1 MVLQPCPE
9 PPSTR
14 IEIVRYQLH
23 EHQDSISLRQE
34 QKLDSIGIEILVS
47 SIEASNLGK
56 NGVKSNDHNTTYQ
69 KRASEIWKSSVQV
82 RIELH
87 PLEAI
92 WIDI

>member
-34 QKLDSIGIEILVS
+34 QELDSIGIEILVGG
-47 SIEASNLGK
+47 IEASNLGK
-56 NGVKSNDHNTTYQ
+56 NGIQSNGYNTTCQ
-69 KRASEIWKSSVQV
+69 KGISKIRLSIV
-82 RIELH
+82 
-87 PLEAI
+87 
-92 WIDI
+92 

>member
-23 EHQDSISLRQE
+23 KHQDSISLRQE
-34 QKLDSIGIEILVS
+34 QELDSIGIEILVS

-56 NGVKSNDHNTTYQ
+56 NGVKSNGYNTTCQ
-69 KRASEIWKSSVQV
+69 KRISKIRLSIV
-82 RIELH
+82 
-87 PLEAI
+87 
-92 WIDI
+92 